1 MFLVVTIKV
10 RGNHA
15 PIVEPVYAGK
25 MEPTMSNSISVDV
38 VASVLASFSSV
49 VNEDRKVKEEAIASA
64 RKQIEILQAQISACE
79 SELSLLS
86 VTPVHEARVQEVLA
100 SLPVTLSDGIKI
112 TTCLQVL
119 AEENNRQLDIV
130 FNSAPKGASATPSEK
145 SSRESKEDFR
155 ARLISSLSHTQETTV
170 KEISEKL
177 GKNPAQVNRELNLL
191 VALNQAQG
199 IKRDGSR
206 TIFYKLV

>member
-1 MFLVVTIKV
+1 
-10 RGNHA
+10 
-15 PIVEPVYAGK
+15 
-25 MEPTMSNSISVDV
+25 MESIMSANSTVSVDV
-38 VASVLASFSSV
+38 VASVLSSFGSV
-49 VNEDRKVKEEAIASA
+49 INEDRTIKESAIASA

-79 SELSLLS
+79 SELSLLQ
-86 VTPVHEARVQEVLA
+86 VTPVHEARVREVLS
-100 SLPVTLSDGIKI
+100 SLPSTLSDGIKI
-112 TTCLQVL
+112 TTILQVL
-119 AEENNRQLDIV
+119 AEENDRRLDIV
-130 FNSAPKGASATPSEK
+130 FNSAPKGASATSVEK

-177 GKNPAQVNRELNLL
+177 GKNPAQVNTELNLL

-199 IKRDGSR
+199 NKRDGSR